1 MGLEAKVVTARTG
14 AVAARDDGASGTAG
28 DCADPIDLARAQQYG
43 LLARLISTPPDQ
55 ALLDQL
61 AVLQGDET
69 SLGRALAALARAA
82 AQADAE
88 ALQRAHFTLL
98 IGVGRGVLLP
108 YGSYYQTGFLHE
120 RPLAELRGDLAALG
134 IERAGTVFEPEDHI
148 AILCDVMAG
157 LAAQRFEGG
166 LDAERRMFRRHLEP
180 WAARFFDDLK
190 THATEPFYR
199 AVGALGRIFIELEAQ
214 AFALEGED
222 AGRPDATITPLHGGL
237 KR

>member
-1 MGLEAKVVTARTG
+1 MGLETSVGAARIG
-14 AVAARDDGASGTAG
+14 AVTDRRVSESVAAERG
-28 DCADPIDLARAQQYG
+28 ADPIDLARARQYG
-43 LLARLISTPPDQ
+43 LLARLIAAPPETG
-55 ALLDQL
+55 LLDQI
-61 AVLQGDET
+61 AALQGDET
-69 SLGRALAALARAA
+69 PLGRALSALARAA
-82 AQADAE
+82 AEADVE
-88 ALQRAHFTLL
+88 VLQRAHFALL

-157 LAAQRFEGG
+157 LAAGGFEGG
-166 LDAERRMFRRHLEP
+166 VDAERRMFRRHLEP

-199 AVGALGRIFIELEAQ
+199 AVGALGRVFIELEAE
-214 AFALEGED
+214 AFGLEGED
-222 AGRPDATITPLHGGL
+222 AVRPDATLTPLHGGL